1 MKPEKKR
8 KPRPPG
14 SNNLA
19 GGPTLAQQARRNQ
32 IEDAIAVCMSTS
44 QDMAEVEL
52 RIEQAVRRASM
63 VSLVLLPA
71 LERVQSARVRVE
83 QLHTDLAEY
92 WQSGQAR
99 RWK

>member
-1 MKPEKKR
+1 M

-19 GGPTLAQQARRNQ
+19 GGPTKQQQVRRNQ

-44 QDMAEVEL
+44 QDMAEVAL

-63 VSLVLLPA
+63 VSPVLLPA
-71 LERVQSARVRVE
+71 LERVQSVRVRVE
-83 QLHTDLAEY
+83 QLHADLAEY
-92 WQSGQAR
+92 WQAGQAR

>member
-1 MKPEKKR
+1 M

-19 GGPTLAQQARRNQ
+19 GGPTLEQQARRDQ
-32 IEDAIAVCMSTS
+32 IEEAIAVCMATS
-44 QDMAEVEL
+44 QDMAEVAL

-63 VSLVLLPA
+63 VSPVLLPA
-71 LERVQSARVRVE
+71 LERVHSVRVRVE
-83 QLHTDLAEY
+83 QLHADLAEY
-92 WQSGQAR
+92 WQAGQAR